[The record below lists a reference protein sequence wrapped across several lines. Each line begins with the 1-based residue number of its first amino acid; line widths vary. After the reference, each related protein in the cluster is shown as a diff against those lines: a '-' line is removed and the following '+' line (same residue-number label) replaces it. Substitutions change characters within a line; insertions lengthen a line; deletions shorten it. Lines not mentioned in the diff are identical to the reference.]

1 MLEASSCDSTSIRGS
16 TMLVHIPHLLSSE
29 QLAHFRQQLAA
40 DKAPWVDGRVTAGHQ
55 GIHVKQNQQLAEG
68 SGMAIELGDIVLAA
82 LERHPLFISAALPNR
97 VYPPM
102 FNRYQGGMH
111 FGSHVDGSIR
121 LLPGTGQKIRT
132 DLSATLFLAPPESY
146 DGGELLVEDTYG
158 TQAVK
163 LPAGDMI
170 LYPASSL
177 HRVNP
182 VTRGT
187 RLASFFWVQ
196 SMVRDDGQRTLLFD
210 LDNAIQRLA
219 ATGGDEAS
227 RVKLTGCY
235 HNLLRMWSD
244 V

>member
-1 MLEASSCDSTSIRGS
+1 
-16 TMLVHIPHLLSSE
+16 MLVHIPNLLNHN
-29 QLAHFRQQLAA
+29 QLAHFRQQLDA
-40 DKAPWVDGRVTAGHQ
+40 DNAPWVDGRVTAGHQ
-55 GIHVKQNQQLAEG
+55 GIHVKQNQQIAEG
-68 SGMAIELGDIVLAA
+68 SPMAIELGNTVLAA
-82 LERHPLFISAALPNR
+82 LERHPLFISAALPHR

-121 LLPGTGQKIRT
+121 LIPGTGEKIRT
-132 DLSATLFLAPPESY
+132 DLSATLFLMPPESY
-146 DGGELLVEDTYG
+146 DGGELLIEDTYG
-158 TQAVK
+158 TQTVK

-187 RLASFFWVQ
+187 RLACFFWVQ

-210 LDNAIQRLA
+210 MDSAIQRLTATNADA
-219 ATGGDEAS
+219 AA
-227 RVKLTGCY
+227 RIKLTGAY

-244 V
+244 L

>member
-1 MLEASSCDSTSIRGS
+1 
-16 TMLVHIPHLLSSE
+16 MLVHIPNLLNSE
-29 QLAHFRQQLAA
+29 HLAHFRRQLDA
-40 DKAPWVDGRVTAGHQ
+40 DNAPWVDGRVTAGHQ

-68 SGMAIELGDIVLAA
+68 SPLAIELGNIVLAA

-132 DLSATLFLAPPESY
+132 DLSATLFLAPPDSY
-146 DGGELLVEDTYG
+146 DGGELLIEDTYG
-158 TQAVK
+158 TQTVK
-163 LPAGDMI
+163 LPAGDLI

-182 VTRGT
+182 VTHGM
-187 RLASFFWVQ
+187 RLACFFWVQ

-210 LDNAIQRLA
+210 LDGAIQQLT
-219 ATGGDEAS
+219 ATNADQSS
-227 RVKLTGCY
+227 RVKLTGVY
-235 HNLLRMWSD
+235 HNLLRHWAES
-244 V
+244 

>member
-1 MLEASSCDSTSIRGS
+1 
-16 TMLVHIPHLLSSE
+16 MLVHIPTLLTTD
-29 QLAHFRQQLAA
+29 QVTHFRQRLNAP
-40 DKAPWVDGRVTAGHQ
+40 DAPWVDGRATAGHQ

-68 SGMAIELGDIVLAA
+68 SPLAIELGNIVLAI

-97 VYPPM
+97 IYPPM

-121 LLPGTGQKIRT
+121 LIPGTGQKIRT
-132 DLSATLFLAPPESY
+132 DLSATLFLAPPDSY
-146 DGGELLVEDTYG
+146 EGGELLIEDTYG
-158 TQAVK
+158 TQTVK

-182 VTRGT
+182 VTRGV
-187 RLASFFWVQ
+187 RIACFFWVQ
-196 SMVRDDGQRTLLFD
+196 SMVRDDGQRTMLFD
-210 LDNAIQRLA
+210 MDNAIQRLA
-219 ATGGDEAS
+219 AANADETA
-227 RVKLTGCY
+227 RVRLTGCY
-235 HNLLRMWSD
+235 HNMLRMWSD